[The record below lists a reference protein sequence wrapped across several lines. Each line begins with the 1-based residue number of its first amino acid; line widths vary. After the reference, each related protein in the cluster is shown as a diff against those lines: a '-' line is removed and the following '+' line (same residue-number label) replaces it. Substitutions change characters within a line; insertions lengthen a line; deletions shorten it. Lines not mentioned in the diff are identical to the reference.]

1 MAKALIRYETLDA
14 SDVDRIM
21 HGDNLTKPTVGD
33 LLDKEQNK
41 RGTVDQPAPDT
52 SQPDV
57 RIPTAC
63 RRRRAK
69 RGSRRFA
76 ACKAG

>member
-1 MAKALIRYETLDA
+1 MKGE
-14 SDVDRIM
+14 
-21 HGDNLTKPTVGD
+21 NLTKPTVGD

-41 RGTVDQPAPDT
+41 RGTVIQPAPDT
-52 SQPDV
+52 SAARRESDAWAAGP
-57 RIPTAC
+57 C
-63 RRRRAK
+63 RRRAK